1 MKEYSMNT
9 FKNGNGVDFW
19 TWYYKGK
26 FKKDIEFFWNGKRDY
41 KEELEK
47 HYNRLLKSKEYSI
60 NNLNSEDYILRHS
73 ANGLLNQ
80 LKAIESIL
88 NN

>member
-19 TWYYKGK
+19 IWYYENK
-26 FKKDIEFFWNGKRDY
+26 FKKDIEFFGNGKRDY
-41 KEELEK
+41 KEELKK
-47 HYNRLLKSKEYSI
+47 HYNRLLKSKKNSI
-60 NNLNSEDYILRHS
+60 DNLNSEDYMLRHS

-80 LKAIESIL
+80 LKAIENIL
-88 NN
+88 SK